1 MNDFFPAPQAYI
13 IFAICIAIL
22 SLLSSLT
29 KDRSDVS
36 IGNWM
41 LSLII
46 VVPWLYLFSAVL
58 FELMKDDPLISDNEL
73 FEKRI
78 HLIWHM
84 VSILL
89 IFFMIQSAGQII
101 GNVKGQD
108 KKKAIIPHGEASG
121 NDIE

>member
-1 MNDFFPAPQAYI
+1 
-13 IFAICIAIL
+13 
-22 SLLSSLT
+22 
-29 KDRSDVS
+29 
-36 IGNWM
+36 M

-58 FELMKDDPLISDNEL
+58 FELMKNDPSISDNEL

-101 GNVKGQD
+101 ETIKIQD
-108 KKKAIIPHGEASG
+108 KKKAMRPHGEAG
-121 NDIE
+121 RE

>member
-1 MNDFFPAPQAYI
+1 
-13 IFAICIAIL
+13 
-22 SLLSSLT
+22 
-29 KDRSDVS
+29 
-36 IGNWM
+36 M

-58 FELMKDDPLISDNEL
+58 FELMKDDPLMADNEL

-108 KKKAIIPHGEASG
+108 KKKVIIPHGEASG
-121 NDIE
+121 NGIE